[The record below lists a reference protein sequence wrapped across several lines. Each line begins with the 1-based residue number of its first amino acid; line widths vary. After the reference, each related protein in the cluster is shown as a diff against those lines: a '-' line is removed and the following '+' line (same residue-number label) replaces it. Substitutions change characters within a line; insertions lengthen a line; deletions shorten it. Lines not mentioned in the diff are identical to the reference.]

1 MASQESR
8 LQQYLAVIQRAN
20 QIAAS
25 TQLDDLLDRLLD
37 LIIEIT
43 EAEAGTLYLYDSAA
57 HELIFKVVKGSPA
70 GEALLGCRLPADT
83 GLAGYAL
90 QQRQPFFVHDV
101 ANDPRWNRSLGEMGA
116 LHLRTMF
123 CIPLMLRGEPVGVVQ
138 VFNLPLEAVDEQEE
152 LALIELLTS
161 RLVTEVEKARL
172 LAEAQQRERRQ
183 QALVEIVSH
192 LTATLERDE
201 LLRRIMNYACEL
213 LEVEAASIWLID
225 HERNDLV
232 LHIAGGEH
240 SDRVEA
246 LRVPRGQ
253 GIIGHVIETG
263 ETVVVNDVHQDRRF
277 YQGVDQ
283 RSGFQTRAILCVPL
297 RSPRIVL
304 GGERGEVEGMIIGGA
319 QALNPRNGRPFAA
332 DDVALFQTLASQAA
346 TVIRLAELY
355 RETDSLFTRI
365 IDAIT
370 GAIDLKDPYTRGHS
384 QRVSD
389 FSVAIAHE
397 LGLPR
402 DQIYQLRVASKLH
415 DVGKIRVPDHILK
428 KPGQLEE
435 EEFAEMRRH
444 PIYGMEFLRDN
455 GLLDLEL
462 LRNSWTALAQHHERL
477 DGRGYPFGLRGED
490 ISLFGR
496 IVAVADVFDALTSH
510 RPYRPPM
517 PIDQVFA
524 LLRRGAGTEFDPECV
539 EALIRA
545 WTKGKILTQ
554 DERERAATPPMME
567 QDHAR
572 AVNR

>member
-1 MASQESR
+1 MGQEGEQVMNDQEQAPKR
-8 LQQYLAVIQRAN
+8 YLEIIQRAN
-20 QIAAS
+20 QIAAT

-43 EAEAGTLYLYDSAA
+43 QSEAGTLYLYDAA
-57 HELIFKVVKGSPA
+57 TDELIFKVVKGSPA
-70 GEALLGCRLPADT
+70 GEALLGRRLPSNT

-90 QQRQPFFVHDV
+90 QHRQPFFVNDV
-101 ANDPRWNRSLGEMGA
+101 ANDPRWNRTFGEMGS
-116 LHLRTMF
+116 LDLRTMF
-123 CIPLMLRGEPVGVVQ
+123 CVPLLLRGEPVGVVQ
-138 VFNLPLEAVDEQEE
+138 VFNGAVEAVDDQEE
-152 LALIELLTS
+152 LLLIDLLTS
-161 RLVTEVEKARL
+161 RLVTEIEKARL
-172 LAEAQQRERRQ
+172 LEESQQRERRQ
-183 QALVEIVSH
+183 HALVEIVSH
-192 LTATLERDE
+192 LTTTLERDE
-201 LLRRIMNYACEL
+201 LLRRIMSYACEL

-240 SDRVEA
+240 SERVES

-263 ETVVVNDVHQDRRF
+263 ETVVVNDVHRDHRF
-277 YQGVDQ
+277 YQGLDR

-297 RSPRIVL
+297 RSPQIIL

-319 QALNPRNGRPFAA
+319 QALNPKHGRTFSNE
-332 DDVALFQTLASQAA
+332 DIILFQTLASQAA

-365 IDAIT
+365 IAAIT

-397 LGLPR
+397 LGLSR
-402 DQIYQLRVASKLH
+402 EQIYQLRIASKLH

-428 KPGQLEE
+428 KPGRLDE

-444 PIYGMEFLRDN
+444 PLYGIEFLRDN
-455 GLLDLEL
+455 GLLELDL
-462 LRNSWTALAQHHERL
+462 LRESWTALAQHHERL
-477 DGRGYPFGLRGED
+477 DGRGYPYGLKGDD

-496 IVAVADVFDALTSH
+496 IVAVADVFDAITSH

-517 PIDQVFA
+517 PIDEALA
-524 LLRRGAGTEFDPECV
+524 LLQRGAGTEFDPACV

-545 WTKGKILTQ
+545 RAKGAILTQ
-554 DERERAATPPMME
+554 DEREQAIASQTME
-567 QDHAR
+567 
-572 AVNR
+572 

>member
-1 MASQESR
+1 MAGPEAR
-8 LQQYLAVIQRAN
+8 LHRYLEVIQRAN
-20 QIAAS
+20 QIASS

-43 EAEAGTLYLYDSAA
+43 ESEAGTLYLYDPATD
-57 HELIFKVVKGSPA
+57 ELIFKVVKGSPA
-70 GEALLGCRLPADT
+70 GQALLGRRLPADS
-83 GLAGYAL
+83 GIAGYAL
-90 QQRQPFFVHDV
+90 QQQQPIFVPDV
-101 ANDPRWNRSLGEMGA
+101 TSDPRWNRSLGEMGA

-123 CIPLMLRGEPVGVVQ
+123 CVPLLLRGEPVGVVQ
-138 VFNLPLEAVDEQEE
+138 VFNLPPEAIDEQDE
-152 LALIELLTS
+152 LALVELLTS

-172 LAEAQQRERRQ
+172 LAETQQRERRQ
-183 QALVEIVSH
+183 QAMVEIVTH

-225 HERNDLV
+225 RERNDLV
-232 LHIAGGEH
+232 LHVAGGEH
-240 SDRVEA
+240 RERVEA

-263 ETVVVNDVHQDRRF
+263 ETVIVNDVLNDRRF
-277 YQGVDQ
+277 YQDLDRQ
-283 RSGFQTRAILCVPL
+283 SGFHTRSILCVPL
-297 RSPRIVL
+297 RAPRIVL

-319 QALNPRNGRPFAA
+319 QALNPHHDRIFSAE
-332 DDVALFQTLASQAA
+332 DVTLFQTLASQAA

-355 RETDSLFTRI
+355 RETDMLFTRI

-389 FSVAIAHE
+389 FSVAIGQE

-402 DQIYQLRVASKLH
+402 EQLYRLRVASKLH
-415 DVGKIRVPDHILK
+415 DVGKIRMPDSILK
-428 KPGQLEE
+428 KPGRLDEA
-435 EEFAEMRRH
+435 EFAEMRRH
-444 PIYGMEFLRDN
+444 PTYGVEFLRDN
-455 GLLDLEL
+455 GLMELDL
-462 LRNSWTALAQHHERL
+462 LRDSWPALAQHHERL
-477 DGRGYPFGLRGED
+477 DGRGYPLGLAGDE

-517 PIDQVFA
+517 PIEQVFA
-524 LLRRGAGTEFDPECV
+524 LLRHGAGAEFDPDCV

-545 WTKGKILTQ
+545 REKGNILTQ
-554 DERERAATPPMME
+554 DEREPRASAPVME
-567 QDHAR
+567 
-572 AVNR
+572 N

>member
-1 MASQESR
+1 MNEQESR
-8 LQQYLAVIQRAN
+8 LQRYLAIIQRAN
-20 QIAAS
+20 QIASS

-43 EAEAGTLYLYDSAA
+43 ESEAGTLYLYDSASD
-57 HELIFKVVKGSPA
+57 ELIFKVVKGSPA
-70 GEALLGCRLPADT
+70 GEVLLGCRLPANT
-83 GLAGYAL
+83 GLAGCAL
-90 QQRQPFFVHDV
+90 RQRQPFFVHDV

-138 VFNLPLEAVDEQEE
+138 VFNLPQKAVDDQDE

-161 RLVTEVEKARL
+161 RLVTEIEKARL
-172 LAEAQQRERRQ
+172 LIEAQRRESRQ
-183 QALVEIVSH
+183 QALVEIVSQ

-201 LLRRIMNYACEL
+201 LLRRIMNYACDL
-213 LEVEAASIWLID
+213 LHVEAASIWLID
-225 HERNDLV
+225 HERNELV

-240 SDRVEA
+240 SERVEA

-263 ETVVVNDVHQDRRF
+263 ETMVVNDVRQDQHF
-277 YQGVDQ
+277 YQGLDQ
-283 RSGFQTRAILCVPL
+283 QSGFQTRAIICVPL

-304 GGERGEVEGMIIGGA
+304 GGERGEVESMIIGGA
-319 QALNPRNGRPFAA
+319 QALNPRHGRPFSA
-332 DDVALFQTLASQAA
+332 DDVTLFQTLAAQAA
-346 TVIRLAELY
+346 TVIRLADLY

-389 FSVAIAHE
+389 FSVAIAQE

-402 DQIYQLRVASKLH
+402 EQVYQLRVASKLH

-428 KPGQLEE
+428 KPGRLAED
-435 EEFAEMRRH
+435 EFAEMRRH
-444 PIYGMEFLRDN
+444 PIYGVEFLHDN
-455 GLLDLEL
+455 GLLELDL
-462 LRNSWTALAQHHERL
+462 LRNAWTALAQHHERL
-477 DGRGYPFGLRGED
+477 DGRGYPLGLRGDE

-517 PIDQVFA
+517 PIEQVFD
-524 LLRRGAGTEFDPECV
+524 LLRQGAGSEFDPACV

-545 WTKGKILTQ
+545 RAKGKIVTQ
-554 DERERAATPPMME
+554 DERELTERSSVVE
-567 QDHAR
+567 NYHAR
-572 AVNR
+572 TVNR

>member
-1 MASQESR
+1 MADQESR
-8 LQQYLAVIQRAN
+8 LQRYLTVIQRAN
-20 QIAAS
+20 QIADS

-43 EAEAGTLYLYDSAA
+43 EAEAGTLYLYDAA
-57 HELIFKVVKGSPA
+57 TNELIFKVVKGSPA
-70 GEALLGCRLPADT
+70 GTALLGRRLPANT
-83 GLAGYAL
+83 GIAGYAL

-101 ANDPRWNRSLGEMGA
+101 ATDPRWNRSLGEMGA
-116 LHLRTMF
+116 LSLRTMF
-123 CIPLMLRGEPVGVVQ
+123 CIPLLLRGEPVGVVQ

-183 QALVEIVSH
+183 RALVEIVSQ

-201 LLRRIMNYACEL
+201 LLRRIMNYACDL

-225 HERNDLV
+225 HEHNDLV

-240 SDRVEA
+240 SERVEA

-277 YQGVDQ
+277 YQGLDR

-319 QALNPRNGRPFAA
+319 QALNPRNGRPFSP

-389 FSVAIAHE
+389 FSVAIAQE

-415 DVGKIRVPDHILK
+415 DVGKIRVPDQILK
-428 KPGQLEE
+428 KPGRLEE

-444 PIYGMEFLRDN
+444 PTYGMEFLRDN

-462 LRNSWTALAQHHERL
+462 LRHSWPALAQHHERL
-477 DGRGYPFGLRGED
+477 DGRGYPLGISGES

-517 PIDQVFA
+517 PVEQVFA

-539 EALIRA
+539 EALIRVRA
-545 WTKGKILTQ
+545 KGKILTQ
-554 DERERAATPPMME
+554 DEREQAAAPPVME

-572 AVNR
+572 TVDR